1 MLSQQRDVV
10 YYDLVLSDF
19 SDGYFTES
27 ASDKIKSI
35 INKIVESF
43 NKVIERI
50 VSFKKEKVNSN
61 PNDKIEVDA
70 EQYKKTHNFIQA
82 CLKVLKMPFKVLAKM
97 ISNPGKTLIIGIL
110 GFSAVNMYKAGK
122 EREDYRR
129 KHEIPKDRKVIMAEI
144 ENCKIIAEDC
154 NKHLKTAI
162 ANRDKLSTK
171 YRENTKE
178 LSRLLK
184 SDEIPKVYKDYS
196 IEDIDKALNNIKNM
210 RKNPPKNSKL
220 NLDKSE
226 EKLKKLKEAKLNVRD
241 TAKKGEKMKKKI
253 SGYET
258 KAKKN
263 MDRARLLDDYLN
275 SGTISFFQ
283 HIAKTVTNLISIFK
297 KLLSSPSSNKPSK
310 SSPVKK
316 VIEKVSNKK

>member
-35 INKIVESF
+35 IDKIVESF
-43 NKVIERI
+43 NKIIDRV

-110 GFSAVNMYKAGK
+110 GFSAVSMYKAGK
-122 EREDYRR
+122 EREDYR
-129 KHEIPKDRKVIMAEI
+129 KKNKIPKRRKDIITEN
-144 ENCKIIAEDC
+144 ENCKIIAEEC
-154 NKHLKTAI
+154 NKHLKAAI
-162 ANRDKLSTK
+162 ASRD
-171 YRENTKE
+171 E
-178 LSRLLK
+178 LSKKHKENKEELGKLLDSGK
-184 SDEIPKVYKDYS
+184 IPNAYKDYS
-196 IEDIDKALNNIKNM
+196 LKDINKVLDKIKNM
-210 RKNPPKNSKL
+210 RENPSNDSKL

-226 EKLKKLKEAKLNVRD
+226 KKLKKLKAAKLKVHD
-241 TAKKGEKMKKKI
+241 TAKKGQEKNKKI
-253 SGYET
+253 LEYEK
-258 KAKKN
+258 KAKEN
-263 MDRARLLDDYLN
+263 MDRSRLLDDYLN

-283 HIAKTVTNLISIFK
+283 HIAKTITSLITIFK
-297 KLLSSPSSNKPSK
+297 KLLSSPSSNESSK

-316 VIEKVSNKK
+316 VLNRVSNKK